1 MELNFRKFASEKMRV
16 KAREIDNQM
25 DKLEQ
30 LSNIRSGEVNIS
42 KITDFFETIKN
53 VKDIDTAGSQDQV
66 VKSDNLREDVVM
78 SSNEEEKVLIMGNFP
93 AKQGTY
99 LVVPKVI

>member
-1 MELNFRKFASEKMRV
+1 
-16 KAREIDNQM
+16 M

-42 KITDFFETIKN
+42 QITDFFETIKN
-53 VKDIDTAGSQDQV
+53 VKDVDTDGSKDHV
-66 VKSDNLREDVVM
+66 VMSDNLREDVVL
-78 SSNEEEKVLIMGNFP
+78 SSTQEDKDLIMDNFP

-99 LVVPKVI
+99 LVVPKVIQ

>member
-1 MELNFRKFASEKMRV
+1 
-16 KAREIDNQM
+16 M

-30 LSNIRSGEVNIS
+30 LSNIRAGEVNIS

-53 VKDIDTAGSQDQV
+53 VKNIDTEGSTNHV
-66 VKSDNLREDVVM
+66 VKSDNLREDVVQ
-78 SSNEEEKVLIMGNFP
+78 NCNPEEKALIMENFP

-99 LVVPKVI
+99 LVVPKVIQ

>member
-1 MELNFRKFASEKMRV
+1 
-16 KAREIDNQM
+16 M

-30 LSNIRSGEVNIS
+30 LSNIRSGDVNIS
-42 KITDFFETIKN
+42 QITDFFETIKN
-53 VKDIDTAGSQDQV
+53 VKDIDTSGSQVHV

-78 SSNEEEKVLIMGNFP
+78 SSNEEEKALIIENFP

-99 LVVPKVI
+99 LVVPKVIQ

>member
-1 MELNFRKFASEKMRV
+1 
-16 KAREIDNQM
+16 M

-42 KITDFFETIKN
+42 QITEFFETIKN
-53 VKDIDTAGSQDQV
+53 VKNIDTTGSQEHV
-66 VKSDNLREDVVM
+66 VKSDNLREDVVA
-78 SSNEEEKVLIMGNFP
+78 SSSDEEKSLIMENFP

-99 LVVPKVI
+99 LVVPKVIQ

>member
-1 MELNFRKFASEKMRV
+1 
-16 KAREIDNQM
+16 M

-42 KITDFFETIKN
+42 QITDFFETIKN
-53 VKDIDTAGSQDQV
+53 VKDIDTEGSHEHV
-66 VKSDNLREDVVM
+66 VNSDNLREDVVL
-78 SSNEEEKVLIMGNFP
+78 SASDEDKKLIMDNFP

-99 LVVPKVI
+99 LVVPKVIQ

>member
-1 MELNFRKFASEKMRV
+1 MRLENAS
-16 KAREIDNQM
+16 AFLHIEINPKGLKM

-30 LSNIRSGEVNIS
+30 LSNIKAGDVNIS

-53 VKDIDTAGSQDQV
+53 VKDIDTLGSEDHI
-66 VKSDNLREDVVM
+66 VKSDNLREDVVI
-78 SSNEEEKVLIMGNFP
+78 NCDPEEKALILDNFP

-99 LVVPKVI
+99 LVVPKVIQ

>member
-1 MELNFRKFASEKMRV
+1 
-16 KAREIDNQM
+16 M

-30 LSNIRSGEVNIS
+30 LSNIRAGEVNIS

-53 VKDIDTAGSQDQV
+53 VGEINTEGSEDHI
-66 VKSDNLREDVVM
+66 VKSDNLREDEVI
-78 SSNEEEKVLIMGNFP
+78 NCAPDEKALIMENFP

-99 LVVPKVI
+99 LVVPKVIQ

>member
-1 MELNFRKFASEKMRV
+1 
-16 KAREIDNQM
+16 M

-42 KITDFFETIKN
+42 QITEFFETIKN
-53 VKDIDTAGSQDQV
+53 VKNIDTAGSQEHV
-66 VKSDNLREDVVM
+66 VKSDNLRQDVVA
-78 SSNEEEKVLIMGNFP
+78 SSSEEEKALIMENFP

-99 LVVPKVI
+99 LVVPKVIQ

>member
-1 MELNFRKFASEKMRV
+1 
-16 KAREIDNQM
+16 M

-42 KITDFFETIKN
+42 QITDFFETIKAVHN
-53 VKDIDTAGSQDQV
+53 IDTSGSVEHV
-66 VKSDNLREDVVM
+66 VKSDNLREDMVVNA
-78 SSNEEEKVLIMGNFP
+78 SEEDKALIMENFP

-99 LVVPKVI
+99 LVVPKVIQ

>member
-1 MELNFRKFASEKMRV
+1 MNKL
-16 KAREIDNQM
+16 

-42 KITDFFETIKN
+42 QITDFFETIKN
-53 VKDIDTAGSQDQV
+53 VKDVDLQGSQTHV
-66 VKSDNLREDVVM
+66 VKSDNLREDVVLDR
-78 SSNEEEKVLIMGNFP
+78 NEEERSLIMENFP

-99 LVVPKVI
+99 LVVPKVIQ

>member
-1 MELNFRKFASEKMRV
+1 
-16 KAREIDNQM
+16 M

-42 KITDFFETIKN
+42 QITDFFETIKN
-53 VKDIDTAGSQDQV
+53 VKNIDTAGSADHV
-66 VKSDNLREDVVM
+66 VQSDNLREDNVVH
-78 SSNEEEKVLIMGNFP
+78 SSSEDKELIMANFP

-99 LVVPKVI
+99 LVVPKVIQ

>member
-1 MELNFRKFASEKMRV
+1 
-16 KAREIDNQM
+16 M

-42 KITDFFETIKN
+42 QITEFFETIKN
-53 VKDIDTAGSQDQV
+53 VKNIDTAGSVEHIVQ
-66 VKSDNLREDVVM
+66 SDNLRVDEVKSTSIEDR
-78 SSNEEEKVLIMGNFP
+78 ELIMDNFP

-99 LVVPKVI
+99 LVVPKVIQ